1 VLLAI
6 YIFCTDA
13 SSGGSSAK
21 HPRHRA
27 EALERRH
34 VKSRGKGE
42 EVPSL
47 EKKVEGWTYVV
58 KAEGP
63 GPRGGCWGT
72 AEVEGVRREYA
83 IAFGRRVA
91 SDAAVG
97 YAYAGADVS
106 GGRRGEAFGAGGG

>member
-1 VLLAI
+1 LDEVHAYVCYWL
-6 YIFCTDA
+6 YIFCTNT
-13 SSGGSSAK
+13 SSGGNSAK

-34 VKSRGKGE
+34 VKSRGEGE

-47 EKKVEGWTYVV
+47 EKKVEGWIYVV

-72 AEVEGVRREYA
+72 
-83 IAFGRRVA
+83 
-91 SDAAVG
+91 AVG

-106 GGRRGEAFGAGGG
+106 GGRRGEAFGAG